1 MGGIPDAVCWH
12 EGMHLL
18 PQHFQLQAL
27 RAETLATRLVAA
39 AHPWFW
45 GVERLEL
52 DESAL
57 SCGLVRITALDALL
71 PDGLPVS
78 FDSASQP
85 PLELDA
91 KEAIEAAA
99 QGCVTLFLAVAPLYR
114 AGQLA
119 PLEGRLLSV
128 QSDPLP
134 DLASGQFPEPISI
147 WRADLRLVTES
158 HKADSICLPLL
169 RLGKQ
174 GGGYCRIAYVPPSP
188 RLHPDS
194 PLGHKV
200 AALCARTREKCLFL
214 AGRLRQAQAA
224 GNGEDAGEIRR
235 LLTALWMR
243 LPEIEAALGSRIA
256 HPETLHRLLCGM
268 AGALVALNPLA
279 GVPAFKPLAYD
290 ELLAGYDELLNWL
303 NAALEL
309 VRAGYRSMPFAR
321 DSQGFW
327 IDLPQQA
334 EGWPSLVIGLRMPA
348 GTGESAATQWLAS
361 AIIASE
367 PHVATLLQQRMRGMP
382 QQPLSRQEQISYN
395 VAEDTR
401 LFILRGEREWFDPQQ
416 RLRIALPG
424 AGSGPEPW
432 EVLLFIDEPDHTR
445 EG

>member
-1 MGGIPDAVCWH
+1 
-12 EGMHLL
+12 MHLL

-224 GNGEDAGEIRR
+224 GNGDDAGEIRR

-309 VRAGYRSMPFAR
+309 VRAGYRSTPFAR